1 MPGGVTM
8 SEIAQ
13 LQFKENIMKQANRT
27 VLATLALSLSLAVTA
42 QMASAQI
49 GSGWTQIF
57 PSSNIQV
64 ETHDHINQFPGA
76 STSIVNGGGRYSNS
90 GGVETFQL
98 VNTTSNRVERR
109 YRDEYSSGTRQFQAD
124 ITISTPSNNES
135 IHQIFNGP
143 TGPWLIVREEN
154 LNGGSVRMGG
164 GTKSGLIATGLYGK
178 SFRLNSINNVNTRAT
193 RIYINGSLV
202 WTGTNPGG
210 TFYTKYGC
218 YGTLGAASAKIQ
230 FRHVKMFSGG
240 HF

>member
-1 MPGGVTM
+1 
-8 SEIAQ
+8 
-13 LQFKENIMKQANRT
+13 MKQANRT

-76 STSIVNGGGRYSNS
+76 STSTNS
-90 GGVETFQL
+90 PHATAAARSGT
-98 VNTTSNRVERR
+98 VERR

-164 GTKSGLIATGLYGK
+164 GTKSGLLTSGLYGK